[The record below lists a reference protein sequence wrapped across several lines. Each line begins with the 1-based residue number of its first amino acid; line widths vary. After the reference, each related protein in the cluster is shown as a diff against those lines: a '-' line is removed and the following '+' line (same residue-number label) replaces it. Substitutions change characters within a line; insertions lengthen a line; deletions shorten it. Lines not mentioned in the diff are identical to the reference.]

1 MNKKELK
8 EWLEKNV
15 DGIEISDDGMIR
27 TKDGWKVYLI
37 DKPMA
42 MDIEE
47 LDAYADV
54 VKDNLDLWNKVYE
67 ILIRTLEYKLKKEVM
82 E

>member
-15 DGIEISDDGMIR
+15 DGIYISNDGLIR
-27 TKDGWKVYLI
+27 REDGWRI
-37 DKPMA
+37 INMDKLMTMTDMELKEY
-42 MDIEE
+42 MDGAKFSAE
-47 LDAYADV
+47 
-54 VKDNLDLWNKVYE
+54 LWNKVYE
-67 ILIRTLEYKLKKEVM
+67 IIIRTLEYKLKKEVM